1 LGDAEKGLYHDGK
14 LQGCYFS
21 GEMYSY
27 LSLQDRRDLADK
39 AVVGADLNQFR
50 PEFEF

>member
-1 LGDAEKGLYHDGK
+1 MSFKVGEYTLMLYI
-14 LQGCYFS
+14 
-21 GEMYSY
+21 
-27 LSLQDRRDLADK
+27 QDRRDLADK